1 MNVMPTTRPL
11 WTCPRCRRRFVTANM
26 WHSCYTGNVDDFFA
40 THAHLQPLFDA
51 LVRFV
56 EKIGPFDVEVAKT
69 RISFTGRTRFAGVA
83 RLRRD
88 GLVVGFWLKRR
99 IRSSRLAR
107 AEHLERR
114 DWVYQV
120 VVRTVDDLDDE
131 LRSWLAEAY
140 RVGQQEA

>member
-1 MNVMPTTRPL
+1 MSAAPAKRPL
-11 WTCPRCRRRFVTANM
+11 WTCPRCGRRFVTANM
-26 WHSCYTGNVDDFFA
+26 WHSCFAGTVDDFLA
-40 THAHLQPLFDA
+40 KHIHLRPLFDA

-56 EKIGPFDVEVAKT
+56 EEIGPFEIEVAKT

-99 IRSSRLAR
+99 IRSPRLAR

-120 VVRTVDDLDDE
+120 LVRTEDDLDDE

-140 RVGQQEA
+140 RVGQQDA